1 MYDTPIIASEIAV
14 AYVTTFLPK
23 SLQNKIIES
32 YEQEFIY
39 SNKLLDI
46 ESGYYKEVMNLLETT
61 RLDECKRN
69 QNKVIIISII
79 ATLISIIPTIMYP
92 HMWYVSLIALSV
104 LAGMFWLNSFIL
116 ERQLKRA
123 LIKDAVAFN
132 YVLKDIE
139 SVINYRNVEHFNEEI
154 MPLLNEYDKQ
164 KERIR
169 RNNTKIS
176 HYDRLLYLVR
186 RKAFSIYI
194 EHMEDIDSTKKRHD
208 LMLLNTPYNVS

>member
-23 SLQNKIIES
+23 SLQHKIIES

-46 ESGYYKEVMNLLETT
+46 ENGYYKEVMNLLETT
-61 RLDECKRN
+61 RLNECKRN

-79 ATLISIIPTIMYP
+79 ATLIAIIPTIMYT
-92 HMWYVSLIALSV
+92 HMWYVSLIALLV
-104 LAGMFWLNSFIL
+104 IAGMFWLNSFIL

-154 MPLLNEYDKQ
+154 VPLLNEYDRQ
-164 KERIR
+164 RDR
-169 RNNTKIS
+169 VSRNNTKIS

-208 LMLLNTPYNVS
+208 LMLLNTPYNAS